1 MRIRVV
7 ASDPWF
13 GSAPGGGRDGSK
25 EVWPGLDGRRLWV
38 FPRLKHYGVSQG

>member
-13 GSAPGGGRDGSK
+13 GSASGGGRDGGK
-25 EVWPGLDGRRLWV
+25 EVWPGLDGRRL
-38 FPRLKHYGVSQG
+38 